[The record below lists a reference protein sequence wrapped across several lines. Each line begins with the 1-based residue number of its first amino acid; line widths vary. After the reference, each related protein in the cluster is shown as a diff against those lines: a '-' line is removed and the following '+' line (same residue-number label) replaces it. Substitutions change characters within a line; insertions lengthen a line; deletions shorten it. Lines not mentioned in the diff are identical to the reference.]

1 VIGEAL
7 TVAPEVRLVD
17 GTGAVVARS
26 GVAITVAV
34 AGGSGTLSGTVSR
47 TTDSHGYA
55 AFPGLAFTGAAEGS
69 RSLVFTS
76 PGLEAAASTAILV
89 SAAPLAERF
98 DIQLQFISSATTA
111 QRAAFEQAK
120 ARIEQIVVGD
130 VPAATLHADAA
141 CGETPVSG
149 TVDDLLIV
157 VDLSYIDGAG
167 NVLGQAGPCLLR
179 QSKIPVV
186 GRMQFD
192 SADLA
197 GMERNGT
204 LGSVI
209 LHEMLHVLGF
219 GTMWPSVGLVT
230 GTTTTNPVFTGAWA
244 REAFLGWNGGM
255 SYSGTPV
262 PVEGT
267 GGDGTKNSHW
277 RDTVFRSELMTG
289 WISGSSQPLSRTTVE
304 SLRDYGYVVDP
315 TKADAFDLASASLL
329 SSFEAVTPLDL
340 SDDHLPIEI
349 RMIDESGAV
358 VPLR

>member
-1 VIGEAL
+1 MIGETL
-7 TVAPEVRLVD
+7 TVTPEVRLVD
-17 GTGAVVARS
+17 ASGAAVARS
-26 GVAITVAV
+26 GVSVAVAV
-34 AGGSGTLSGTVSR
+34 AGGSGALSGTVSR

-55 AFPGLAFTGAAEGS
+55 AFPGIAFTGAAEGS

-76 PGLEAAASTAILV
+76 PGLQGAASTAIQV
-89 SAAPLAERF
+89 NAAPVAERF
-98 DIQLQFISSATTA
+98 DIQLQFVSTSTIA

-130 VPAATLHADAA
+130 VPAAALRSDATCGDTL
-141 CGETPVSG
+141 VSG

-219 GTMWPSVGLVT
+219 GTMWPSAGLVT
-230 GTTTTNPVFTGAWA
+230 GTATTNPVFTGLSA
-244 REAFLGWNGGM
+244 RDAFLGWNGGA

-277 RDTVFRSELMTG
+277 RDSVFRSELMTG

-304 SLRDYGYVVDP
+304 SLRDYGYVVDA
-315 TKADAFDLASASLL
+315 TKADAFDIAAASLL
-329 SSFEAVTPLDL
+329 QSLDAVTPLDL

-349 RMIDESGAV
+349 RMVDESGAV